1 MGERARAAVPRKTP
15 KVRLTRPGRSPPAT
29 APAPAAPA
37 PAGDGAP
44 AVDAAGPDLRD
55 MSDCAAARAAE
66 LEARLRE
73 LCDGYERL
81 NRLALEAPLGLA
93 AAARSHRAKLGGD
106 ARRISDAVAGWD
118 ADRHLAVLDEAR
130 DAKNAADARARGAAD
145 RGGGALPPKRRDARR
160 AEKAERAAAASAARG
175 DAAYYAVPLRRYR
188 GGYHGD
194 AAAAPPA
201 ARAAAAAAAAP
212 PPPPPP
218 PRSPPPQPHA
228 REVGVRTGS
237 SSSDD
242 STTEAPVVLRN
253 MIWSTLVRSHALS

>member
-93 AAARSHRAKLGGD
+93 AAARSHRAKLGGED
-106 ARRISDAVAGWD
+106 CVSPS
-118 ADRHLAVLDEAR
+118 L
-130 DAKNAADARARGAAD
+130 
-145 RGGGALPPKRRDARR
+145 GGQK
-160 AEKAERAAAASAARG
+160 S
-175 DAAYYAVPLRRYR
+175 
-188 GGYHGD
+188 
-194 AAAAPPA
+194 
-201 ARAAAAAAAAP
+201 
-212 PPPPPP
+212 
-218 PRSPPPQPHA
+218 
-228 REVGVRTGS
+228 
-237 SSSDD
+237 
-242 STTEAPVVLRN
+242 
-253 MIWSTLVRSHALS
+253 

>member
-130 DAKNAADARARGAAD
+130 DAKNAADARAR
-145 RGGGALPPKRRDARR
+145 RGGPRRR
-160 AEKAERAAAASAARG
+160 RAAA
-175 DAAYYAVPLRRYR
+175 
-188 GGYHGD
+188 
-194 AAAAPPA
+194 
-201 ARAAAAAAAAP
+201 
-212 PPPPPP
+212 
-218 PRSPPPQPHA
+218 
-228 REVGVRTGS
+228 
-237 SSSDD
+237 
-242 STTEAPVVLRN
+242 EAP
-253 MIWSTLVRSHALS
+253 

>member
-55 MSDCAAARAAE
+55 MSDGAAARAAE

-93 AAARSHRAKLGGD
+93 AAARSHRAKPGGD
-106 ARRISDAVAGWD
+106 AVKKGFF
-118 ADRHLAVLDEAR
+118 
-130 DAKNAADARARGAAD
+130 NAAPASAPKKKSGPKGPREPKHSLVPPGVGDLSSSEAPGRATLAACSRSR
-145 RGGGALPPKRRDARR
+145 RGGCPSR
-160 AEKAERAAAASAARG
+160 
-175 DAAYYAVPLRRYR
+175 
-188 GGYHGD
+188 
-194 AAAAPPA
+194 
-201 ARAAAAAAAAP
+201 
-212 PPPPPP
+212 
-218 PRSPPPQPHA
+218 
-228 REVGVRTGS
+228 
-237 SSSDD
+237 
-242 STTEAPVVLRN
+242 
-253 MIWSTLVRSHALS
+253 